1 MSFISEGDYVLLYFD
16 ERRKWLVKA
25 TTDRE
30 FHTHKGVIRFGS
42 IMGKPYGSIVK
53 SSLNQ
58 DFWVL
63 RPTTCDFIMSVERP
77 TQIIYP
83 KDAGIIIL
91 KLGLKPG
98 ALVVEAGTGSGALT
112 LAMANAVKPDGH
124 VYSYEVRP
132 EFIKT
137 ASRNLRKAGVLDYVS
152 LKSADAKLG
161 FEEKNMDAVMI
172 DLGDPWKVVSKAYR
186 CLKGGAPIASFSP
199 TFNQIEKTVGAMKR
213 SNFLDLETFEL
224 LLREIRVD
232 KGKTRPVTFMVG
244 HTGYL
249 TFAKKALKK

>member
-1 MSFISEGDYVLLYFD
+1 
-16 ERRKWLVKA
+16 
-25 TTDRE
+25 
-30 FHTHKGVIRFGS
+30 
-42 IMGKPYGSIVK
+42 
-53 SSLNQ
+53 
-58 DFWVL
+58 
-63 RPTTCDFIMSVERP
+63 
-77 TQIIYP
+77 
-83 KDAGIIIL
+83 
-91 KLGLKPG
+91 
-98 ALVVEAGTGSGALT
+98 
-112 LAMANAVKPDGH
+112 
-124 VYSYEVRP
+124 
-132 EFIKT
+132 
-137 ASRNLRKAGVLDYVS
+137 VS

-161 FEEKNMDAVMI
+161 FEEKNIDAVMI